1 LEVRRRDE
9 PTVSL
14 YWHCGEDM
22 SEEFRSIG
30 IGSEERGDE
39 PTVSRYW
46 HCGEDISEQFRSIRS
61 KKI

>member
-1 LEVRRRDE
+1 
-9 PTVSL
+9 
-14 YWHCGEDM
+14 M